1 MRLYFTR
8 HGKTEWNEQGRFQGM
23 NGDSPLLP
31 TSFTQIRALGDHLKD
46 IPFVA
51 VYSSPSQRARQTA
64 EGIVQQW
71 QHSVPIYYDSNLREM
86 GYGNLEGKSIAEMHA
101 RYQETLNNMR
111 HHLDLY
117 DPTVFNG
124 ETVTAMLERMTKTI
138 TEAAS
143 QYNDPI
149 LFVGHGASMTAAVQ
163 FLAGKDTADLRNM
176 GGLKNN
182 SLSILKTKDKKIPYK
197 LTLWND
203 VSFLP

>member
-31 TSFTQIRALGDHLKD
+31 TSFTQIRALGNHLKD
-46 IPFVA
+46 IPFGA

-71 QHSVPIYYDSNLREM
+71 QNSVPIYYDSNLREM
-86 GYGNLEGKSIAEMHA
+86 GYGKLEGKSIAEMHA
-101 RYQETLNNMR
+101 RYGETLNNMR

-124 ETVTAMLERMTKTI
+124 ETVTAMLKRMTKTI
-138 TEAAS
+138 AEAAN

-149 LFVGHGASMTAAVQ
+149 LFV
-163 FLAGKDTADLRNM
+163 
-176 GGLKNN
+176 
-182 SLSILKTKDKKIPYK
+182 
-197 LTLWND
+197 
-203 VSFLP
+203 

>member
-1 MRLYFTR
+1 MERTR
-8 HGKTEWNEQGRFQGM
+8 SFS
-23 NGDSPLLP
+23 GDERGLALTSYKFYADSSAWKPLK
-31 TSFTQIRALGDHLKD
+31 RY
-46 IPFVA
+46 PFWRCLLE
-51 VYSSPSQRARQTA
+51 PSQRARQTA

-71 QHSVPIYYDSNLREM
+71 QNSVPIYYDSNLREM
-86 GYGNLEGKSIAEMHA
+86 GYGKLEGKSIAEMHA
-101 RYQETLNNMR
+101 RYGETLNNMR

-124 ETVTAMLERMTKTI
+124 ETVTAMLKRMTKTI
-138 TEAAS
+138 AEAAN

-163 FLAGKDTADLRNM
+163 FLAGKDTPDLRNM